1 MRSFIPHVGWLN
13 HADNEELV
21 TLLQRGYFEAAEQAF
36 FWLYLRPGDSI
47 IDCGAH
53 IGLYSLLACKA
64 TNGALDLTAIEANSD
79 TFYYLKRNLDHA
91 DFRTI
96 GVLNAAVWDRSGNL
110 DFIHGDI
117 GKSAY
122 SHVDFGHSVQ
132 HQVKVPAIILDDV
145 VEFSKTIALVKI
157 DVEGS
162 ESEALTGACRSISER
177 SLPLIMIE
185 FTEANLA
192 RRGRTSGDLARQLE
206 SSGYQLCEF
215 CTDKLELVPFQVAAP
230 IWYKNIFACLDFRS
244 VNSRLSSAR
253 AENRQIA
260 LDVIAR
266 ARACSLFSELEKLER
281 YEKSAELLTE
291 TRQWALRTEHLL
303 ARERQQLAQTE
314 EWAKR
319 AEGHLASAR
328 LQLADVTEW
337 ARRFERE
344 LSELKP
350 FADTFSHLH
359 KNFMKYKDLKGI
371 DICICTHNP
380 RPDVL
385 HTTIC
390 SIIQQDVSPRLFNVV
405 LVDNGCSAPLEHSLL
420 DPLVK
425 RGIAC
430 RIVRES
436 RLGIASA
443 RRRAI
448 QETNSQWIVFV
459 DDDNELSPDFL
470 SRGFSFIRKHPD
482 VGCFGGRIL
491 LPYWLQPPSWVIP
504 FLPFLAIKDEGDEP
518 LFATGDQ
525 WGPWEPPTAGAWVH
539 RKVLNE
545 YLCRSENDHR
555 IYRLGRV
562 GRENLNSCEDSIMMR
577 GSSKVGLKNAY
588 APELVLTHHLERS
601 RFSFRYL
608 MRLMYAFGLSH
619 VMLERILTGPKLR
632 PDYYGSTWKFLKLLN
647 EAFLAERKKSI
658 PFAIGKIA
666 YHLGA
671 RREHFSA
678 EPARQQ

>member
-1 MRSFIPHVGWLN
+1 MRSFIPHLGWLN
-13 HADNEELV
+13 HPDNDELV

-36 FWLYLRPGDSI
+36 AWLYLRPGDSF

-64 TNGALDLTAIEANSD
+64 TSGALDLTAIEANSD
-79 TFYYLKRNLDHA
+79 TFSYLKRNLDDA
-91 DFRTI
+91 EFRSI
-96 GVLNAAVWDRSGNL
+96 GALNAAVWDKSGDL
-110 DFIHGDI
+110 GFIQGEV

-122 SHVDFGHSVQ
+122 SHVDVGHSVQ
-132 HQVKVPAIILDDV
+132 HQAKVPAIILDDIV
-145 VEFSKTIALVKI
+145 KSRTIALMKI

-162 ESEALTGACRSISER
+162 ESEALTGARKSISER
-177 SLPLIMIE
+177 LLPLIMIE
-185 FTEANLA
+185 FTEANLV
-192 RRGRTSGDLARQLE
+192 RRGRTSIELARQLE
-206 SSGYQLCEF
+206 RSGYQLCEF
-215 CTDKLELVPFQVAAP
+215 CTDKLALVPFQVAAP
-230 IWYKNIFACLDFRS
+230 IWYKNLLACLDLQS
-244 VNSRLSSAR
+244 VNSRLSSAG

-266 ARACSLFSELEKLER
+266 ARACSLFSELEELEN
-281 YEKSAELLTE
+281 YKKSAELLIE
-291 TRQWALRTEHLL
+291 TRQWALRTEGLL

-319 AEGHLASAR
+319 TEVNLASAR
-328 LQLADVTEW
+328 LQLAGETER
-337 ARRFERE
+337 ARRLEQD
-344 LSELKP
+344 LSELKLL
-350 FADTFSHLH
+350 AETFGHLH
-359 KNFMKYKDLKGI
+359 KNYTKYQDPKV

-380 RPDVL
+380 RQDVL
-385 HTTIC
+385 RTAIR
-390 SIIQQDVSPRLFNVV
+390 SIVQQKAGPHLFNVV
-405 LVDNGCSAPLEHSLL
+405 LVDNGSTVPLDHSLL
-420 DPLVK
+420 DPLLK
-425 RGIAC
+425 RGIPC
-430 RIVRES
+430 RIVREP

-448 QETNSQWIVFV
+448 QETNSQWVVFV

-470 SRGFSFIRKHPD
+470 SKGFSFIREHPE

-491 LPYWLQPPSWVIP
+491 LPYWLQPPGWVIP

-518 LFATGDQ
+518 LFATGER

-539 RKVLNE
+539 RKVLDE
-545 YLCRSENDHR
+545 YLFRSETDRR
-555 IYRLGRV
+555 IYKLGRV
-562 GRENLNSCEDSIMMR
+562 GRDNLNSCEDSIMMR
-577 GSSKVGLKNAY
+577 SSLKVGLKNAY
-588 APELVLTHHLERS
+588 APELVLTHHLDRR

-619 VMLERILTGPKLR
+619 IMLERILTGPKLC

-647 EAFLAERKKSI
+647 DVFLAERKKSV

-671 RREHFSA
+671 RREYFSTESA
-678 EPARQQ
+678 AHQ